1 MGIIAPEERNSDFLD
16 LDEDFLYHL
25 GLHKNPKLPDQL
37 REMFGDV
44 KYVCMGGSPDR
55 AMTFGNKVAEELGIE
70 TPEGGVQTIGK
81 TERCNMCKVGPV
93 LSISH
98 GMGMPSLSIFLHEVT
113 KLLEYA
119 GCTDVKF
126 IRIGTSGG
134 VGVEGGTVV
143 VTQDAINEKLQ
154 PVHTKVMLGK
164 DYTYP
169 TNLDRQLA
177 QDIFDA
183 RGEVEAV
190 MGNTMGTHDFYEG
203 QGRSDG
209 ALKPPYTREE
219 RMAFL
224 HKAHNEAG
232 VRNIEMESSE
242 FAEFCA
248 RAGIPAAIVC
258 AALLNRLNGD
268 QVDATAEELAQYSDN
283 AQTVVIN
290 YIRKQLEEQA
300 AVED

>member
-1 MGIIAPEERNSDFLD
+1 
-16 LDEDFLYHL
+16 
-25 GLHKNPKLPDQL
+25 
-37 REMFGDV
+37 
-44 KYVCMGGSPDR
+44 MGGSPDR
-55 AMTFGNKVAEELGIE
+55 AMTFGNKVAEELGIK
-70 TPEGGVQTIGK
+70 TPEGGAQTIGK

-143 VTQDAINEKLQ
+143 ITEDAINEKLQ
-154 PVHTKVMLGK
+154 PEHTKVMLGK
-164 DYTYP
+164 DYTFP
-169 TNLDRQLA
+169 TQLDRQLA
-177 QDIFDA
+177 QDILAA
-183 RGEVEAV
+183 RGNVKAV

-219 RMAFL
+219 RMEFL
-224 HKAHNEAG
+224 HKAHDEAG
-232 VRNIEMESSE
+232 VRNIEMESTE
-242 FAEFCA
+242 FAAFFH

-258 AALLNRLNGD
+258 TALLNRLDGD
-268 QVDATAEELAQYSDN
+268 QVKATPAELAQYSDN

-290 YIRKQLEEQA
+290 YIRKQLEAQA
-300 AVED
+300 VVPA